1 MPDACAPSSA
11 GPTPEGDAIAYS
23 PSIQPPPTPHEA
35 PGRPFGAP
43 WGTCLGNSA
52 ERPRGRPRPA
62 IRAKRRFREWKSQLG
77 RDLAEQ
83 SAKAKTGEEAALAQQ
98 AYEAKL
104 AAGPDW
110 MRYRGDSKIMDA
122 PEVRIS
128 DELEARIVK
137 RFEKTVRLALRYPA
151 GVPAKVLT
159 ALKGGAIWRVLG
171 CLIRLAKKFGRVFPS
186 LAGLASKAAA
196 ACAGQTAHNAKEAL
210 VALGFVTKHRRVQE
224 VETPHGRKIVQ
235 DRNAYEIHMPPEGS
249 LGDRILRGD
258 LSESK
263 IERAKAS
270 PSFSEQSF
278 LPNAPTNAVPEAERT
293 RVGALMHA
301 LRASLGPQPA
311 T

>member
-1 MPDACAPSSA
+1 LPLADQIDCVPDAPRKPQDGRLAPLGELAS
-11 GPTPEGDAIAYS
+11 AIARS
-23 PSIQPPPTPHEA
+23 
-35 PGRPFGAP
+35 G
-43 WGTCLGNSA
+43 
-52 ERPRGRPRPA
+52 PRGRPAPA
-62 IRAKRRFREWKSQLG
+62 LRAKRRFKEWKTEIG

-83 SAKAKTGEEAALAQQ
+83 SAKARTSEEAAFAQQ

-104 AAGPDW
+104 ASGPDW

-128 DELEARIVK
+128 DELEARILK

-171 CLIRLAKKFGRVFPS
+171 CLLRLAKKFGRVFPS
-186 LAGLASKAAA
+186 LAGLASRAAA

-210 VALGFVTKHRRVQE
+210 VELGFLTKHRRVQE
-224 VETPHGRKIVQ
+224 IETPHGRKIVQ
-235 DRNAYEIHMPPEGS
+235 DRNAYEIHLPAEGS
-249 LGDRILRGD
+249 LGDRIVRGD

-278 LPNAPTNAVPEAERT
+278 LPDGPKTTIPEAERT
-293 RVGALMHA
+293 LVWGGLHA
-301 LRASLGPQPA
+301 LGASLGPQPA